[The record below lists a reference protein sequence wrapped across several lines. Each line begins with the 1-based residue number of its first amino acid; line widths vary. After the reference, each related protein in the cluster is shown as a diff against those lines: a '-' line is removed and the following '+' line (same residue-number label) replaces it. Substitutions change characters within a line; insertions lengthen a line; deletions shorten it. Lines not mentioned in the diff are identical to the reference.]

1 MLLNDLSSPE
11 AIKQIQRDKE
21 VVTFCGHGNRSMS
34 AAKMLSEKGYNVKT
48 IEGGLDGWNKVDD
61 IAR

>member
-1 MLLNDLSSPE
+1 
-11 AIKQIQRDKE
+11 
-21 VVTFCGHGNRSMS
+21 MS

-48 IEGGLDGWNKVDD
+48 IEGGLDGWNTVDD